1 MQLLAFAGSIQ
12 LFPDGTL
19 FIHIALIL
27 VMMYILNRTFYK
39 PIDKVMAE
47 REKFSG
53 GHSTEADEMIAK
65 AVEKES
71 AVAAALLEARSE
83 GYSLIEKQQREAE
96 AARQAKLAALRS
108 ETAARL
114 EKEKA
119 EISKQTAEAREAIA
133 AEAEKLADK
142 IAGEMLKA

>member
-1 MQLLAFAGSIQ
+1 MAFAGSIQ

-27 VMMYILNRTFYK
+27 LMMYLLNRTFYK
-39 PIDKVMAE
+39 PLDRVMAE
-47 REKFSG
+47 REKYSG
-53 GHSTEADEMIAK
+53 GHSTEADELIAK
-65 AVEKES
+65 AIEKES
-71 AVAAALLEARSE
+71 AVTAALLAARSE

-96 AARQAKLAALRS
+96 AARQAKLAALRA
-108 ETAARL
+108 ETAARV

-119 EISKQTAEAREAIA
+119 EISQQTAEARKAIA

>member
-71 AVAAALLEARSE
+71 AVTAALLEARSE

>member
-27 VMMYILNRTFYK
+27 VMMYILNRIFYK

-47 REKFSG
+47 REKYSG
-53 GHSTEADEMIAK
+53 GHSSEADEIIAK

-71 AVAAALLEARSE
+71 AVTAAMLEARSE
-83 GYSLIEKQQREAE
+83 GYSLIEKQQQEAE

-108 ETAARL
+108 ETAARV

-119 EISKQTAEAREAIA
+119 EILKQTAEAREAIA
-133 AEAEKLADK
+133 AEADRLADK

>member
-19 FIHIALIL
+19 FIHIGL
-27 VMMYILNRTFYK
+27 VLLMIYILNRTFYR
-39 PIDKVMAE
+39 PINKVITE
-47 REKFSG
+47 REKYSG
-53 GHSTEADEMIAK
+53 GHSSEADEIIAK
-65 AVEKES
+65 AAEKES
-71 AVAAALLEARSE
+71 AYTAAMLEARSE
-83 GYSLIEKQQREAE
+83 GYSLIEKQQQEAE

-108 ETAARL
+108 ETAARV

-119 EISKQTAEAREAIA
+119 DISKQTAEARDAIA
-133 AEAEKLADK
+133 AEADKLADK